1 MKQTQNDQI
10 RMYLQ
15 AGNSLTQI
23 DALEKF
29 NCFRLAARVKNLR
42 DAGVNIRSE
51 LLHTSDGKKYAR
63 YWIAN

>member
-1 MKQTQNDQI
+1 
-10 RMYLQ
+10 MYLQ
-15 AGNSLTQI
+15 AGNSLTPI

>member
-10 RMYLQ
+10 RMYLET
-15 AGNSLTQI
+15 GKSLTAM
-23 DALEKF
+23 DALVRF

>member
-1 MKQTQNDQI
+1 MKKAQNDQI
-10 RMYLQ
+10 RMYLET
-15 AGNSLTQI
+15 GKSLTAM
-23 DALEKF
+23 DALVRF

>member
-1 MKQTQNDQI
+1 MSKTQNELI
-10 RMYLQ
+10 RTYLET
-15 AGNSLTQI
+15 GKPLTPM
-23 DALEKF
+23 DALVRF